1 MSVAFQ
7 RILKMFSAKSPV
19 LAQVRVTKLDCN
31 IRRKRSKR
39 LLLAGAVS
47 FCTFASGGHAQGV
60 PTIDGTQ
67 LGQLLAQLEHM
78 ANDLN
83 VQLEQ
88 VATMRQEL
96 ETQISQLT
104 NLEDQLVSLVEGN
117 GLGQLLA
124 TIEDF
129 ERLKGVIEQPI
140 ASLDQIKAGNFTGA
154 FREGSAAAS
163 RIGSVLGDAGFS
175 SERLASLS
183 SSSKP
188 SDNNLATQAGA
199 SAMLSVAAEE
209 SHAEAGHSLERIQ
222 TMVGHIDDQDGL
234 KSAVDLN
241 TRVTAELGIILTQIW
256 RLEAAAG
263 VSAGQLGVV
272 DAATLAE
279 ERRFRTMA
287 VSE

>member
-1 MSVAFQ
+1 M
-7 RILKMFSAKSPV
+7 
-19 LAQVRVTKLDCN
+19 
-31 IRRKRSKR
+31 SKR
-39 LLLAGAVS
+39 LKSILLAGTVS
-47 FCTFASGGHAQGV
+47 VFALASGAQAQGV

-78 ANDLN
+78 ANDQN

-104 NLEDQLVSLVEGN
+104 NLDAQLKSLIDGN
-117 GLGQLLA
+117 EIGQLLA
-124 TIEDF
+124 TVDEF

-163 RIGSVLGDAGFS
+163 RIESVLGDAGFS
-175 SERLASLS
+175 SDRLSSLS
-183 SSSKP
+183 SSTKP

-209 SHAEAGHSLERIQ
+209 SHVEAGESLDRIQ
-222 TMVGHIDDQDGL
+222 TMVGHIDNQDGL

-287 VSE
+287 VEE

>member
-1 MSVAFQ
+1 M
-7 RILKMFSAKSPV
+7 I
-19 LAQVRVTKLDCN
+19 
-31 IRRKRSKR
+31 KRF
-39 LLLAGAVS
+39 LLATTVS
-47 FCTFASGGHAQGV
+47 VFAFTSQGNAQGV

-67 LGQLLAQLEHM
+67 LAQLLNQLEHM
-78 ANDLN
+78 AQDMT
-83 VQLEQ
+83 VQLNQ
-88 VATMRQEL
+88 LATMKSEL

-104 NLEDQLVSLVEGN
+104 NLDAQLLSLIEGN
-117 GLGQLLA
+117 GLGELLA
-124 TIEDF
+124 TVEEF
-129 ERLKGVIEQPI
+129 ERLRGVIEQPI
-140 ASLDQIKAGNFTGA
+140 ASLDQIRAGNYTGA

-163 RIGSVLGDAGFS
+163 RVGSVLTDAGFS
-175 SERLASLS
+175 SERMAALS
-183 SSSKP
+183 SSTIP
-188 SDNNLATQAGA
+188 SENNLATQAGA
-199 SAMLSVAAEE
+199 SALLSVAAEE
-209 SHAEAGHSLERIQ
+209 SHAEAGESLERIQ

-287 VSE
+287 VAE

>member
-1 MSVAFQ
+1 M
-7 RILKMFSAKSPV
+7 I
-19 LAQVRVTKLDCN
+19 
-31 IRRKRSKR
+31 KRTV
-39 LLLAGAVS
+39 LAGALS
-47 FCTFASGGHAQGV
+47 FVALTSGLNAQGV

-67 LGQLLAQLEHM
+67 LAQLLAQLEHM
-78 ANDLN
+78 AQDLN

-88 VATMRQEL
+88 VATMRREL

-104 NLEDQLVSLVEGN
+104 NLDAQLSSLIEGN

-124 TIEDF
+124 SVEEF
-129 ERLKGVIEQPI
+129 ERMKGVIEQPI
-140 ASLDQIKAGNFTGA
+140 ASLNQIKSGNFTGA

-163 RIGSVLGDAGFS
+163 RIGSVLSSAGFS
-175 SERLASLS
+175 SERLSVLS
-183 SSSKP
+183 SSSLP

-209 SHAEAGHSLERIQ
+209 SHGEAGQSLERIQ
-222 TMVGHIDDQDGL
+222 TMVGHIDDQEGL

-272 DAATLAE
+272 DAATLAQ

-287 VSE
+287 VEE